1 MGQPLS
7 APLDWLNLIRT
18 LTGILLLSSGSA
30 ALNQIQEQDLDARM
44 KRTSARPLPS
54 KRLTTTSAVTWSL
67 GSTGLG
73 LILLAFG
80 AWQVTVLGALA
91 MLLYNGMYTLWWKP
105 KWAYAAVPGAIPGAL
120 PILMGYAAANGGA
133 ALTPGGLYLF
143 LILFYWQMPHF
154 WALAIR
160 YREDYR
166 AGGIPTL
173 PVAHGVPT
181 TVRQIVIW
189 TFGYLALA
197 LLGPRVLGLSWIY
210 FAVAAATSAQ
220 VLHKLWKFVKEP
232 ESDQWLPFFL
242 WTTFSLIIFLGA
254 AVVDRWS
261 HVFARL

>member
-1 MGQPLS
+1 MPAATLFNEKIRDVLDLSKSGIVTLVLIAGVAGYLMGQPLS

-120 PILMGYAAANGGA
+120 P
-133 ALTPGGLYLF
+133 
-143 LILFYWQMPHF
+143 
-154 WALAIR
+154 
-160 YREDYR
+160 
-166 AGGIPTL
+166 
-173 PVAHGVPT
+173 
-181 TVRQIVIW
+181 
-189 TFGYLALA
+189 
-197 LLGPRVLGLSWIY
+197 
-210 FAVAAATSAQ
+210 
-220 VLHKLWKFVKEP
+220 
-232 ESDQWLPFFL
+232 
-242 WTTFSLIIFLGA
+242 
-254 AVVDRWS
+254 
-261 HVFARL
+261 